1 MIFFGWLLIGATGA
15 VIVGQF
21 LYFRRQRMI
30 CEKYPFY
37 LIRDEIIWLL
47 VSDGDK
53 EKLLP
58 LYERINSAVNELGAY
73 GLRFHAEAFVFFLQ
87 EVLEEAYR
95 CGFDPK
101 KDWART
107 QRMREME
114 KYMHP
119 LLKRFV
125 VLLIQTARNNSFLLR
140 LAMTRLG
147 SRILLTVTLPVV
159 LLKFLQ

>member
-1 MIFFGWLLIGATGA
+1 MIVFGWLLIVATGV
-15 VIVGQF
+15 VIVGQL

-37 LIRDEIIWLL
+37 LIRDEIVWQL
-47 VSDGDK
+47 VTDGDK

-58 LYERINSAVNELGAY
+58 IYERINSAVNELRNY
-73 GLRFHAEAFVFFLQ
+73 GLRFHAEAFAFFLH

-107 QRMREME
+107 PRMRAMQN
-114 KYMHP
+114 HP
-119 LLKRFV
+119 ELK
-125 VLLIQTARNNSFLLR
+125 NKLR
-140 LAMTRLG
+140 APRDYAAAN
-147 SRILLTVTLPVV
+147 TLVRA
-159 LLKFLQ
+159 